1 MTTSSIAAQQNAS
14 QTASAA
20 AAQTAAIGTGAA
32 STSGNALTTLSNNFQ
47 DFLSMLLT
55 QLQNQDP
62 TSPMDTNTFTQELVA
77 FTGVEQQINTN
88 GSLTQLIQL
97 TQSGEL
103 LNSASMVGH
112 QVDVTS
118 GQLSLQNGVAGVK
131 FTGTAGEAVNIQ
143 VSDASGNVIENAN
156 VTATAGS
163 NNWSWNGQSSNGTQY
178 PDGAYTVAVTTGA
191 AGAATAVPFTVV
203 GTATGVTTSGS
214 SLQLN
219 LGSLAVNFSAIQS
232 LVN

>member
-1 MTTSSIAAQQNAS
+1 LRIARTSAA

-20 AAQTAAIGTGAA
+20 AAQTAATGSTAA
-32 STSGNALTTLSNNFQ
+32 STSGNALSTLSNNFQ

-62 TSPMDTNTFTQELVA
+62 TSPMDTNTFTQELVS
-77 FTGVEQQINTN
+77 FTGVEQQITTN

-118 GQLSLQNGVAGVK
+118 NQLSLQNGVAGVN
-131 FTGTAGEAVNIQ
+131 FTGTAGQAVTIQ
-143 VSDASGNVIENAN
+143 VSDANGNVIQNAN

-163 NNWSWNGQSSNGTQY
+163 NSWSWNGQSSNGTQY

-191 AGAATAVPFTVV
+191 TGASTAVPFTVV
-203 GTATGVTTSGS
+203 GTATGVTSSGS

-219 LGSLAVNFSAIQS
+219 IGSLAVNFSAIQS
-232 LVN
+232 VVK